1 MLETYRREY
10 AEFNSQWGREYYL
23 VLSGQKATLELMRI
37 YERYSDLFTQDAIS
51 RLKQLLDEAS
61 PDFETNR
68 VSINHL
74 LNFATD
80 QFLENAAKVLT
91 EEISR
96 YESQSRIEW
105 QGREIHFQEA
115 FVVIKNEKDR
125 QSRRALY
132 QKRAELIEAANDL
145 RAERLSKIHM
155 AARSLGFENYTVMH
169 EQLRNKDYAA
179 LAGEAEK
186 LLEQTEAVYVTRLG
200 EALRRN
206 LHIKIEDAERV
217 DALYFLN
224 LSEYDEKFP
233 ASQLLKVY
241 KETMQGLGID
251 SDKQKNIYVDSES
264 RPRKSARA
272 FCAPIEIPEDVKLV
286 IRPVGGQSDYQ
297 AMLHEA
303 GHAQHYGWTSP
314 TLLPEFKY
322 TGDYAL
328 TETYAFLFNHLP
340 TESDW
345 LASMLRFADNRAF
358 IRSATLTRLHIV
370 RRYAA
375 KLIYE
380 RTLHADNNLSSAP
393 ALYSQLQTNAT
404 KFQTGEV
411 EFLTDLD
418 DGFYSANYLRA
429 WAFEVALRDYLKTK
443 FDKRWWESKRAGNFL
458 REIWHT
464 GDRYD
469 ADEMAAQIGIGP
481 INFDLLIDEF
491 NRELK

>member
-23 VLSGQKATLELMRI
+23 VLSGQKDNLELTGI
-37 YERYSDLFTQDAIS
+37 YERYSDLFTRDSIS
-51 RLKQLLDEAS
+51 RLKQLLEEAPPS
-61 PDFETNR
+61 FESNR
-68 VSINHL
+68 VSVSHL
-74 LNFATD
+74 LTFATD

-96 YESQSRIEW
+96 YESQANIEW
-105 QGREIHFQEA
+105 QGQKIHFQEA
-115 FVVIKNEKDR
+115 FVAIKTEKDR
-125 QSRRALY
+125 QARRAIY
-132 QKRAELIEAANDL
+132 KKRTEIIEASNDL
-145 RAERLSKIHM
+145 RAERLGKLHG
-155 AARSLGFENYTVMH
+155 AARMLGFENYALMH
-169 EQLRNKDYAA
+169 EQLRNKDYVAMS
-179 LAGEAEK
+179 LAVEK
-186 LLEQTEAVYVTRLG
+186 FLGQTEEVYVKRLD
-200 EALRRN
+200 EALRRDLN
-206 LHIKIEDAERV
+206 IKIEDAERI

-224 LSEYDEKFP
+224 LSGYDEKFP
-233 ASQLLKVY
+233 ASRLLKVY
-241 KETMQGLGID
+241 QETMQGLGID
-251 SDKQKNIYVDSES
+251 IEKQKNIYVDSVP

-272 FCAPIEIPEDVKLV
+272 FCAPIEIPEEVKLV

-314 TLLPEFKY
+314 NLQPEFKY

-340 TESDW
+340 GESDW
-345 LASMLRFADNRAF
+345 LAGMLQFTDNREF
-358 IRSATLTRLHIV
+358 VRSAILTRLHIV

-380 RTLHADNNLSSAP
+380 RKLHSEDSLANAP
-393 ALYSQLQTNAT
+393 ALYAQLQTTAT
-404 KFQTGEV
+404 KFQTGEA
-411 EFLTDLD
+411 EFLIDLD

-443 FDKRWWESKRAGNFL
+443 FDKRWWTSQRAGNFL
-458 REIWHT
+458 KEIWDT

-481 INFDLLIDEF
+481 INFDLLIEEF
-491 NRELK
+491 NQELK

>member
-23 VLSGQKATLELMRI
+23 VLSGQKDNLELTRI
-37 YERYSDLFTQDAIS
+37 YERYSDLFTREAIS
-51 RLKQLLDEAS
+51 QLKQQLAEA
-61 PDFETNR
+61 PVDFESQR

-74 LNFATD
+74 LTFAAD
-80 QFLENAAKVLT
+80 QFLEDAAKVLT

-96 YESQSRIEW
+96 YESQSSIEW
-105 QGREIHFQEA
+105 KGQKIHFQEA
-115 FVVIKNEKDR
+115 YVAIKTEKDR
-125 QSRRALY
+125 QARQAIY
-132 QKRAELIEAANDL
+132 KKRTEIIAASNDL
-145 RAERLSKIHM
+145 RAERLEKLHQ
-155 AARSLGFENYTVMH
+155 AARLLGFDNYALMH
-169 EQLRNKDYAA
+169 EQLRRKDYAA
-179 LAGEAEK
+179 MSREVEK
-186 LLEQTEAVYVTRLG
+186 LLELTEAAYVTRLD
-200 EALRRN
+200 EALRRD
-206 LHIKIEDAERV
+206 LHIKIEDAERI

-224 LSEYDEKFP
+224 LSQYDEKFP
-233 ASQLLKVY
+233 ASQLLRVY

-251 SDKQKNIYVDSES
+251 IEKQKNICVDSET

-272 FCAPIEIPEDVKLV
+272 FCAPIEIPEEVKLV

-303 GHAQHYGWTSP
+303 GHAQHYGWTAP
-314 TLLPEFKY
+314 GLQPEFKY

-340 TESDW
+340 SESDW
-345 LASMLRFADNRAF
+345 LSSMLQFEESQDF
-358 IRSATLTRLHIV
+358 IRLTLLTRLHIV

-380 RTLHADNNLSSAP
+380 RQLHAAGSLAGAP
-393 ALYSQLQTNAT
+393 ALYAHLQTTAT
-404 KFQTGEV
+404 KFQTGET

-429 WAFEVALRDYLKTK
+429 WAFEVALRDYLKTR
-443 FDKRWWESKRAGNFL
+443 FDRRWWASKRAGDFL
-458 REIWHT
+458 KEIWDT

-469 ADEMAAQIGIGP
+469 ADEMAAQIGLGP
-481 INFDLLIDEF
+481 ISFDMLIDEF

>member
-23 VLSGQKATLELMRI
+23 VLSGQKENLELMRI
-37 YERYSDLFTQDAIS
+37 YERYSDLFTQDSIS
-51 RLKQLLDEAS
+51 RLKQLLEEAS
-61 PDFETNR
+61 PDYETTR

-96 YESQSRIEW
+96 HEAQSSIEW

-115 FVVIKNEKDR
+115 IVVIKSEKDR
-125 QSRRALY
+125 EARRALY
-132 QKRAELIEAANDL
+132 QKRGELIEAANDL
-145 RAERLSKIHM
+145 RAERLSKVH
-155 AARSLGFENYTVMH
+155 AAAHVLGFENYAVMY

-179 LAGEAEK
+179 LAREAEK
-186 LLEQTEAVYVTRLG
+186 LLEQTETVYVTRLD
-200 EALRRN
+200 EALRRD
-206 LHIKIEDAERV
+206 LQIKIEDAERV
-217 DALYFLN
+217 DAMYFLN

-233 ASQLLKVY
+233 ASQLLRVY
-241 KETMQGLGID
+241 KETLQGLGID
-251 SDKQKNIYVDSES
+251 SDKQKNIYVDSEP

-303 GHAQHYGWTSP
+303 GHAQHYSWTSP
-314 TLLPEFKY
+314 TLQPEFKY

-340 TESDW
+340 SESDW
-345 LASMLRFADNRAF
+345 LSTLLKFTNNRQF
-358 IRSATLTRLHIV
+358 IRSATLARLHIV

-375 KLIYE
+375 KLMYE
-380 RTLHADNNLSSAP
+380 RKLHADNNLLSAP
-393 ALYSQLQTNAT
+393 ALYSHLQTNAT
-404 KFQTGEV
+404 KFKTSEV

-443 FDKRWWESKRAGNFL
+443 FDKRWWTSKRAGNFL

-481 INFDLLIDEF
+481 ISFDLLIDEF

>member
-23 VLSGQKATLELMRI
+23 VLSGQKENLELMRI
-37 YERYSDLFTQDAIS
+37 YERYSDLFTQDSIS
-51 RLKQLLDEAS
+51 RLKQLLEEAS
-61 PDFETNR
+61 PDFETTR

-96 YESQSRIEW
+96 YESQSTIEW

-115 FVVIKNEKDR
+115 FVAIKTEKNR
-125 QSRRALY
+125 ASRRALY
-132 QKRAELIEAANDL
+132 EKRAELIEAANHL
-145 RAERLSKIHM
+145 RAERLNKVHM
-155 AARSLGFENYTVMH
+155 AARALGFDNYALLH

-179 LAGEAEK
+179 LAREAEK
-186 LLEQTEAVYVTRLG
+186 LLEKTEAVYVIRLD
-200 EALRRN
+200 EALRRD

-217 DALYFLN
+217 DAMYFLN
-224 LSEYDEKFP
+224 LSEYDDRFP
-233 ASQLLKVY
+233 ASQLLRVY
-241 KETMQGLGID
+241 QETMQGLGID

-272 FCAPIEIPEDVKLV
+272 FCAPIEIPEEVKLV

-340 TESDW
+340 AESDW
-345 LASMLRFADNRAF
+345 LATMLRFRDSRQF
-358 IRSATLTRLHIV
+358 IGSAMLTRLHLV

-380 RTLHADNNLSSAP
+380 RKLHADNNLASAP
-393 ALYSQLQTNAT
+393 AWYSQLQTNAT

-411 EFLTDLD
+411 EFLADLD

-429 WAFEVALRDYLKTK
+429 WAFEVGLRDYLKTK
-443 FDKRWWESKRAGNFL
+443 FDKRWWTSKRAGNFL
-458 REIWHT
+458 KEIWHT
-464 GDRYD
+464 GDRYN